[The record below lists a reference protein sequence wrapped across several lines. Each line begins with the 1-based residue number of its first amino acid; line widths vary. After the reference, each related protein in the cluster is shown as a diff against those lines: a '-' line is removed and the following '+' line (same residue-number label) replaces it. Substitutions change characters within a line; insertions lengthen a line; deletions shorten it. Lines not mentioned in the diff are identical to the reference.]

1 MKKIFVLIIVSV
13 FAYGT
18 NAQVAPL
25 IQNDWQNFM
34 WPYNA
39 YYPLDSNAWYTCNG
53 HVGNSC
59 GQTALA
65 RIFHY
70 WQYPANGNGIL
81 DFIDD
86 DGFYWYLNLD
96 SLNLDFSDMPY
107 TLQSNDPDSIY
118 QETAKLMF
126 ACGAFATR
134 IKLGWGGGNDRLID
148 SLPKYFNVSDQIT
161 IKNRWDYT
169 RNDWITLFK
178 NELDNGR
185 PILIDGRTVTSP
197 APWEPGNWEG
207 HYFVCDGYNSLDQ
220 FNINYSYDSIFGYFD
235 IDSMGDFCAYHM
247 VFVNFMPDIA
257 STEESLF
264 DLDQNS
270 FFPNPTF
277 GTINVII
284 KRTDQLIEI
293 FTTQGQLLF
302 RKMLNFETDRRK
314 IQIDLSSFPNTLYLI
329 KISDENGPKMG
340 KVLKY

>member
-1 MKKIFVLIIVSV
+1 
-13 FAYGT
+13 
-18 NAQVAPL
+18 
-25 IQNDWQNFM
+25 
-34 WPYNA
+34 
-39 YYPLDSNAWYTCNG
+39 
-53 HVGNSC
+53 
-59 GQTALA
+59 
-65 RIFHY
+65 
-70 WQYPANGNGIL
+70 
-81 DFIDD
+81 
-86 DGFYWYLNLD
+86 
-96 SLNLDFSDMPY
+96 
-107 TLQSNDPDSIY
+107 
-118 QETAKLMF
+118 MF